1 MKVRFFILALLPFYV
16 FGQTSIIRDV
26 HVLDVE
32 KQRVIP
38 NMSVKIVDGN
48 IDQIDKY
55 GEMTVSDQDTLIDG
69 QGKYLIPGLMDAHI
83 HFFQSGGLYTRPD
96 ALDMTHILSYE
107 EEIQFAKDN
116 AVDYMKRY
124 LRQGITTVMDVGGPL
139 WNFEVRDVIA
149 KDTLS
154 PNVLVT
160 GPLFSMVSRPQ
171 LDKGDAP
178 IIQVTTKEEV
188 LELFNKQ
195 LPYKPDFMKV
205 WYVVTPDLP
214 AEKSYPLVAYLGELC
229 RENNLKLAVHSTQL
243 ETAKLAVKAG
253 ANILVHSVDDAVISR
268 DFVKELKKNQVTYIP
283 TLTVTDGYI
292 KTFTG
297 QIDHHAQDLK
307 WANPEVYNSL
317 SDPNKVDRSMWPENL
332 KRMYGIE
339 RPAAL
344 NQRDS
349 VMRINLMALHQAGIN
364 VVTGTDAGNIGT
376 MHASSFMP
384 ELEAMQQAEMSN
396 WDLLVSSTI
405 NTAKGFEIDDRV
417 GSIREGKQADLV
429 LLNANPLDN
438 IQNLIDI
445 ALVIKDGEILDPNRI
460 LEETPE
466 QIVQRQV
473 NAYNARDI
481 EAFLDTYSVDVEV
494 FNEQGEMTMK
504 GHGKMREVYASMFER
519 ITNLY
524 CEIQNRIV
532 INNKVIDK
540 EKVRINDRYLNAVAL
555 YEVTDG
561 KISKVTFI
569 R

>member
-1 MKVRFFILALLPFYV
+1 MKVRLLILTLLPFYL

-32 KQRVIP
+32 KQRVLP
-38 NMSVKIVDGN
+38 NMSVKIVDGK

-55 GEMTVSDQDTLIDG
+55 GKMTVSDQDTLIDG

-96 ALDMTHILSYE
+96 ALDMTHVFSYD

-171 LDKGDAP
+171 LDRGDPP
-178 IIQVTTKEEV
+178 IIQVTNKQDV

-253 ANILVHSVDDAVISR
+253 ANILVHSVDDEVIPS
-268 DFVKELKKNQVTYIP
+268 DFIKELKKGQVTYIP

-307 WANPEVYNSL
+307 WANPEAYNSL

-349 VMRINLMALHQAGIN
+349 VMRINLRALHQAGIN

-376 MHASSFMP
+376 MHASSFIP
-384 ELEAMQQAEMSN
+384 ELYAMQEAEMSN

-405 NTAKGFEIDDRV
+405 NSAKGFAIDDRV
-417 GSIREGKQADLV
+417 GSIKEGKQADLV
-429 LLNANPLDN
+429 LLSANPLEN
-438 IQNLIDI
+438 IQNLNAI
-445 ALVIKDGEILDPNRI
+445 ALVIKDGELLDPNKI
-460 LEETPE
+460 LQETPE

-481 EAFLDTYSVDVEV
+481 DAFLDTYSTDVEV

-504 GHGKMREVYASMFER
+504 GQDRMREVYASMFER

-524 CEIQNRIV
+524 CEIENRIV